1 MQEVGIMSFCDA
13 RGTCAG
19 KDDDSLEDLKKLCVV
34 YIVEE

>member
-19 KDDDSLEDLKKLCVV
+19 NDNDGLEDLKKMCLINVV
-34 YIVEE
+34 EV